1 MQSGYQKYGEVM
13 SEFQDEIK
21 RCIDVLR
28 EGGLILYPTDTI
40 WGIGCDAT
48 NPDAVKRV
56 YELKKRDDSKALI
69 VLLDDAG
76 KLNRYVREVPEVAW
90 DLIDNSDRPITIIY
104 SGVLNLAKNLM
115 ASDGTAAIRITS
127 DEFCKQLIYKF
138 GKPLVS
144 TSANISG
151 EPFGGRFQDVSSDIL
166 NGVDHTVDLHKNRPV
181 GPPSSIIKLDPSG
194 KFEIIRR

>member
-1 MQSGYQKYGEVM
+1 
-13 SEFQDEIK
+13 
-21 RCIDVLR
+21 
-28 EGGLILYPTDTI
+28 
-40 WGIGCDAT
+40 
-48 NPDAVKRV
+48 
-56 YELKKRDDSKALI
+56 
-69 VLLDDAG
+69 
-76 KLNRYVREVPEVAW
+76 
-90 DLIDNSDRPITIIY
+90 
-104 SGVLNLAKNLM
+104 M

-151 EPFGGRFQDVSSDIL
+151 ESFGGRFQDVSSDIL

>member
-1 MQSGYQKYGEVM
+1 MN
-13 SEFQDEIK
+13 EFHDEIK
-21 RCIDVLR
+21 RTIEVLR
-28 EGGLILYPTDTI
+28 SGGLILYPTDTI

-48 NPDAVKRV
+48 NTEAVKRV
-56 YELKKRDDSKALI
+56 YDLKKRDDSKALI
-69 VLLDDAG
+69 VLLDDAA

-104 SGVLNLAKNLM
+104 PGVLNLAKNLL

-151 EPFGGRFQDVSSDIL
+151 EAFGGRFQDVSPEIL
-166 NGVDHTVDLHKNRPV
+166 NGVNYTVDLYKNRPV
-181 GPPSSIIKLDPSG
+181 GSPSSIIKLDLGG
-194 KFEIIRR
+194 KFEILRR

>member
-1 MQSGYQKYGEVM
+1 V
-13 SEFQDEIK
+13 SEFQEEIR
-21 RCIDVLR
+21 RCIDVLKS
-28 EGGLILYPTDTI
+28 GGLILYPTDTI

-48 NPDAVKRV
+48 NPSAVQKV
-56 YELKKRDDSKALI
+56 YDLKKRDDSKALI

-90 DLIDNSDRPITIIY
+90 DLIDNADRPMTIIY
-104 SGVLNLAKNLM
+104 PGVLNLAKNLM

-138 GKPLVS
+138 GKPIVS

-151 EPFGGRFQDVSSDIL
+151 EAFAGSFQDVVPAIVT
-166 NGVDHTVDLHKNRPV
+166 GVDHVVDLHKNRPV
-181 GPPSSIIKLDPSG
+181 GKPSSIIKLDPGG

>member
-1 MQSGYQKYGEVM
+1 VSQYQE
-13 SEFQDEIK
+13 EIK
-21 RCIDVLR
+21 RCIDVLKS
-28 EGGLILYPTDTI
+28 GGLILYPTDTI

-48 NPDAVKRV
+48 NASAVQKV

-90 DLIDNSDRPITIIY
+90 DLIDNADRPITIVY
-104 SGVLNLAKNLM
+104 PGVLNLAKNLM
-115 ASDGTAAIRITS
+115 SADGTAAIRITS
-127 DEFCKQLIYKF
+127 DEFCKQLIFKF

-151 EPFGGRFQDVSSDIL
+151 EAFGGRFQDVSDDIL
-166 NGVDHTVDLHKNRPV
+166 KGVDHIVDLHKNRPV
-181 GPPSSIIKLDPSG
+181 GMPSSIIKLDLGG

>member
-1 MQSGYQKYGEVM
+1 M